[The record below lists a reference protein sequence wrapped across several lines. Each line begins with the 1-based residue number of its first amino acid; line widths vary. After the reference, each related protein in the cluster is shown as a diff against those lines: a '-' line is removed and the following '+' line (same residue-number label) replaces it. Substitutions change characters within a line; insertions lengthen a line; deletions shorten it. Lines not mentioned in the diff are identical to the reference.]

1 MGLSLWPSVPM
12 CNTATMAVHHSHHQ
26 LRDCLTRKDVAQVN
40 HTDRTH
46 LSNSLWWNMM
56 KSNGLSIV
64 NNSRNSLRICV
75 ESMESIISS
84 RIYTFC
90 SAVPAGPRSQT
101 SPWLH
106 RAPLVHRAHWMVVF
120 GAASL
125 WIGRCIQAAASA
137 ENQASQVF
145 PKWWGPT
152 DQTAGLTGLWGTF
165 GQTQQGLP
173 LESGS

>member
-1 MGLSLWPSVPM
+1 MKEGWDRMGLSLWPAVPM

-26 LRDCLTRKDVAQVN
+26 LRDCLTWKDVTQVN

-56 KSNGLSIV
+56 KSNGLSIA
-64 NNSRNSLRICV
+64 NNSRNSLRICM

-90 SAVPAGPRSQT
+90 SAGPAVP
-101 SPWLH
+101 
-106 RAPLVHRAHWMVVF
+106 PLVHRAHWMVVF

-125 WIGRCIQAAASA
+125 WRGRCIQAAASA
-137 ENQASQVF
+137 ENQAALDSLN
-145 PKWWGPT
+145 K
-152 DQTAGLTGLWGTF
+152 
-165 GQTQQGLP
+165 QGLRTNP
-173 LESGS
+173 TGAAC